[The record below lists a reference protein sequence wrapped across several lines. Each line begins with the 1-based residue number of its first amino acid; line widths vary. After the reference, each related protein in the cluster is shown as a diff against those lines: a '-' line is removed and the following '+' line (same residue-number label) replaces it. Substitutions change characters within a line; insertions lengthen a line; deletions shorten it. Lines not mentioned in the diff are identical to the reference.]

1 MSSFE
6 TQAAG
11 LARPHSSPGP
21 HLSIPLTRAPKAP
34 LCSPPSPLLPVARER
49 RAEAPRGPLP
59 REPGPSRLLVTLAL
73 PPPRPH
79 SARRWGRGSGPA
91 GVPGAQARGLG
102 ASAAPSGA
110 CARGR
115 VGECARARVCVC
127 RSPSP
132 VWAPAL
138 SRAPRSPLSRF
149 SARAPTELRQ
159 GTS

>member
-11 LARPHSSPGP
+11 LARPRSSPGP

-34 LCSPPSPLLPVARER
+34 LRSHSLPSSPGGPGEMRQKPPGSASARVGSPPASEHLETR
-49 RAEAPRGPLP
+49 RRPA
-59 REPGPSRLLVTLAL
+59 
-73 PPPRPH
+73 PPPRA
-79 SARRWGRGSGPA
+79 SGKAAAQAEARE
-91 GVPGAQARGLG
+91 AQARGLG
-102 ASAAPSGA
+102 ASTSEQ
-110 CARGR
+110 CVCERR
-115 VGECARARVCVC
+115 VGAQGVCVC

-138 SRAPRSPLSRF
+138 SRAPESPLSRS